1 MKKILAILLCIA
13 MAAAIALT
21 GCGGD
26 SGSSSG
32 SDSVSD
38 STSEAKEN
46 AGNVA
51 TVFSSNLGDKSFC
64 DSCWA
69 GLNEIKDKYGVEID
83 YFEMKSDQTKAIPA
97 LTEFA
102 ESGNYGLI
110 VSGGPTTIEAAQNVI
125 EQFPNQKFI
134 HYDATIHDSE
144 NGPYANAFS
153 IEYKQNEG
161 SYLVGWLAGKLTQ
174 TGTIANFG
182 AMEVDVIWDFIYGYL
197 EGAKAARD
205 DIKVITT
212 FVGSREDVAKA
223 KDLANDAISQGAD
236 MLFQVAGGA
245 GAGVFEAIAESDK
258 SGIWGIGVDSDQ
270 YAEYE
275 AAGKPEIANI
285 ILTSMIKNV
294 GNSLVWAY
302 DKEVEGTLEWG
313 TNVSLGIAEDA
324 VGPAESGAFLELDES
339 LLEEYAQVKEDVAS
353 GKVTVGTAFGHTLEE
368 QREFAN
374 SFR

>member
-1 MKKILAILLCIA
+1 MKKILASLLCIA

-368 QREFAN
+368 QRKFAN

>member
-1 MKKILAILLCIA
+1 MKKIRAILLCIA

-125 EQFPNQKFI
+125 EQFPNQNLF
-134 HYDATIHDSE
+134 
-144 NGPYANAFS
+144 
-153 IEYKQNEG
+153 
-161 SYLVGWLAGKLTQ
+161 
-174 TGTIANFG
+174 
-182 AMEVDVIWDFIYGYL
+182 
-197 EGAKAARD
+197 
-205 DIKVITT
+205 ITT
-212 FVGSREDVAKA
+212 PPFMTVKTAPMPTRSPSSTSRTRVPTWW
-223 KDLANDAISQGAD
+223 
-236 MLFQVAGGA
+236 AG
-245 GAGVFEAIAESDK
+245 
-258 SGIWGIGVDSDQ
+258 W
-270 YAEYE
+270 
-275 AAGKPEIANI
+275 
-285 ILTSMIKNV
+285 
-294 GNSLVWAY
+294 
-302 DKEVEGTLEWG
+302 
-313 TNVSLGIAEDA
+313 
-324 VGPAESGAFLELDES
+324 
-339 LLEEYAQVKEDVAS
+339 
-353 GKVTVGTAFGHTLEE
+353 
-368 QREFAN
+368 REN
-374 SFR
+374 

>member
-1 MKKILAILLCIA
+1 MTKKILALLLCTVI
-13 MAAAIALT
+13 LT
-21 GCGGD
+21 SIVLAGCGGGD
-26 SGSSSG
+26 GGTSSG
-32 SDSVSD
+32 SDS
-38 STSEAKEN
+38 TSGNTGN

-51 TVFSSNLGDKSFC
+51 TLLTTALGDKSFD
-64 DSCWA
+64 DSCWR
-69 GLNEIKDKYGVEID
+69 GLNEIKEKYGVDIT
-83 YFEMKSDQTKAIPA
+83 YFEMKQDLTKGIPA

-102 ESGNYGLI
+102 ESGKYGLI
-110 VSGGPTTIEAAQNVI
+110 VSGTYNNVENAQAVIEA
-125 EQFPNQKFI
+125 FPNQKFI
-134 HYDATIHDSE
+134 HYDASIQDGG

-153 IEYKQNEG
+153 IQYKQNEG
-161 SYLVGWLAGKLTQ
+161 SYLVGWLSGKITK
-174 TGTIANFG
+174 TGILAQLG
-182 AMEVDVIWDFIYGYL
+182 MSEIDVIWDFIYGYL

-205 DIKVITT
+205 DIRVITS
-212 FVGSREDVAKA
+212 FIGDGENVAKA
-223 KDLANDAISQGAD
+223 KELANDAMSQGAD
-236 MLFQVAGGA
+236 ILFHIAGGA
-245 GAGVFEAIAESDK
+245 GAGMFEAIAENGGGK
-258 SGIWGIGVDSDQ
+258 VWGIGVDSDQ

-275 AAGKPEIANI
+275 AAGKSEIAGI

-313 TNVSLGIAEDA
+313 TNVTLGISEDA

-374 SFR
+374 TFR

>member
-1 MKKILAILLCIA
+1 
-13 MAAAIALT
+13 
-21 GCGGD
+21 
-26 SGSSSG
+26 
-32 SDSVSD
+32 
-38 STSEAKEN
+38 
-46 AGNVA
+46 
-51 TVFSSNLGDKSFC
+51 
-64 DSCWA
+64 
-69 GLNEIKDKYGVEID
+69 
-83 YFEMKSDQTKAIPA
+83 
-97 LTEFA
+97 
-102 ESGNYGLI
+102 
-110 VSGGPTTIEAAQNVI
+110 
-125 EQFPNQKFI
+125 
-134 HYDATIHDSE
+134 
-144 NGPYANAFS
+144 
-153 IEYKQNEG
+153 
-161 SYLVGWLAGKLTQ
+161 
-174 TGTIANFG
+174 
-182 AMEVDVIWDFIYGYL
+182 MEVDVIWDFIYGYL

-368 QREFAN
+368 QQEFAN
-374 SFR
+374 TFRP

>member
-153 IEYKQNEG
+153 IQYKQNEG